1 MVLRAQSDQEE
12 GRPEE
17 ECVAES
23 RKGGREGRRGVER
36 RRPRRRRSPH
46 LFVFNDI
53 VRVKNIELHP
63 LDLQK
68 ERYQSGTE
76 LDTRH
81 RGGRLSHSII
91 KQRGKKGA
99 SCALQTLVEGRAA
112 KTERVSDVRL
122 GVPVGPVE
130 NEDAKIRRQTIAGRK
145 DMF

>member
-1 MVLRAQSDQEE
+1 MVLRAQSDHEE

-23 RKGGREGRRGVER
+23 RKGGREGRRGVEW
-36 RRPRRRRSPH
+36 RRPRRRRRSPD

-63 LDLQK
+63 LNLQK

-76 LDTRH
+76 LDTQH

-91 KQRGKKGA
+91 KQ
-99 SCALQTLVEGRAA
+99 
-112 KTERVSDVRL
+112 
-122 GVPVGPVE
+122 
-130 NEDAKIRRQTIAGRK
+130 
-145 DMF
+145 